1 MVSLIDSVLIVL
13 AVAAAVPSAVFF
25 WECVLGALYRPR
37 PGPPSQLPRP
47 RIAVLVPAHDES
59 AGIVKTLSGLLPQ
72 LTQGDVLLVVAD
84 NCSDDTAAV
93 AAASGATVAERHDTT
108 RRGKGYALVFGL
120 ERLASD
126 PPDVVVIVDADCLVS
141 EGGIERLA
149 RLAQAS
155 DRPVQA
161 DYVLTPSERPSG
173 RSVIS
178 ALAFLVKN
186 RVRPRGLSAL
196 GMPCLLT
203 GTGMAFPWH
212 VLRKAPPTNDH
223 LVEDMVMGLELALL
237 GHAPRLCP
245 DAFVTS
251 ALPERSQAASAQRRR
266 WEHGHLATLLAH
278 GPRLLWQGVR
288 RGRVELIAIALDL
301 MVPPL
306 SLLVA
311 MLWFGLALCAGA
323 RGLGASLA
331 PLAIVA
337 SSTAAIAL
345 GVFLGWFAYG
355 RKLVRARDLLAIPLY
370 LAWKL
375 PLYFGFFFRG
385 RQRGWERTERAATA
399 ANDPEPAAKPD

>member
-1 MVSLIDSVLIVL
+1 MLSLIDSALL
-13 AVAAAVPSAVFF
+13 ALACVAAVPSGVFF
-25 WECVLGALYRPR
+25 WECLLGALYRPKAA
-37 PGPPSQLPRP
+37 QDLHAPRP

-59 AGIVKTLSGLLPQ
+59 AGITKTLASLRPQ
-72 LTQGDVLLVVAD
+72 LSDGDVLLVVAD

-93 AAASGATVAERHDTT
+93 AAASGATVAERHDSA
-108 RRGKGYALVFGL
+108 RRGKGYALLFGL

-141 EGGIERLA
+141 DGGIERLA
-149 RLAQAS
+149 RLARAS

-186 RVRPRGLSAL
+186 RVRPRGLAAL
-196 GMPCLLT
+196 GLPCLLT

-212 VLRKAPPTNDH
+212 VLRKAPPTDDH

-237 GHAPRLCP
+237 GHAPRLCA

-278 GPRLLWQGVR
+278 GPRLFWQGLL
-288 RGRVELIAIALDL
+288 RGRVELLAIALDL

-311 MLWFGLALCAGA
+311 MLLFGLALCALA
-323 RGLGASLA
+323 HLLGASLA
-331 PLAIVA
+331 PFAIMAGSTLAIG
-337 SSTAAIAL
+337 L
-345 GVFLGWFAYG
+345 GVFIGWFAYG
-355 RKLVRARDLLAIPLY
+355 RALVRARDLLAVPLY
-370 LAWKL
+370 VLWKL

-385 RQRGWERTERAATA
+385 RQRGWQRTERAPGSET
-399 ANDPEPAAKPD
+399 PSAAKPD